1 MWLINKIFYHL
12 KEHRSSDS
20 HPVELDLKGSVEG
33 EVSMVIR
40 AAPLHAVTAIVHIH
54 IQSDH
59 FLLWNSGSC
68 DRSKRCCDGGHA
80 NRSDRPILNVF
91 F

>member
-68 DRSKRCCDGGHA
+68 DGSKRCCDGGHA
-80 NRSDRPILNVF
+80 NRSDRLI
-91 F
+91 